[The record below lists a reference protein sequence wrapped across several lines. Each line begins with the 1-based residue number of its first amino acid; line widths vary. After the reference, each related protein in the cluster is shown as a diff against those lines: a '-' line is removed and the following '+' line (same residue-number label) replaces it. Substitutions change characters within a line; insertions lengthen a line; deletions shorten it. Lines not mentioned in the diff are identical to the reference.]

1 MLFLY
6 QVSSI
11 TQTSTTQVS
20 NISQALTNLATE
32 TIDAIPSIILFV
44 IIVIIGYIV
53 AEIVSNIVGRVIR
66 KEFARFSVNLDPSY
80 IEGTV
85 KALIIILSLAIA
97 LSILNLGAATV
108 YISLIAKYLPYLAGA
123 ILLLTLGM
131 SLVNVLL
138 DYMARQMPVQ
148 DQFIAVILSV
158 LRFGLYAVI
167 ITIAAELA
175 IFEWLPSINSYLF
188 YDILIGSI
196 VLLFSFAITDKALD
210 TIVKTDPNANYIAT
224 YGRFLLY
231 TIFILIAV
239 AIIVQPFGN
248 VTSILQTLSWGLAIA
263 FGILLVPLIYMFVK
277 KMVAEIK

>member
-6 QVSSI
+6 QVSS
-11 TQTSTTQVS
+11 
-20 NISQALTNLATE
+20 ISQALTNLATE
-32 TIDAIPSIILFV
+32 IIDAIPSIILFV
-44 IIVIIGYIV
+44 IIVLIGYIV
-53 AEIVSNIVGRVIR
+53 AVIVSDIVGRVLR
-66 KEFARFSVNLDPSY
+66 TVFSHSSVNLSASLVA
-80 IEGTV
+80 GTV
-85 KALIIILSLAIA
+85 KALIILLSLAIA

-108 YISLIAKYLPYLAGA
+108 YITLIARYLPYLAGA

-175 IFEWLPSINSYLF
+175 IFEWVPLVSSYLF

-239 AIIVQPFGN
+239 GIIVQPFGN
-248 VTSILQTLSWGLAIA
+248 VTAILQTLSWGLAIA